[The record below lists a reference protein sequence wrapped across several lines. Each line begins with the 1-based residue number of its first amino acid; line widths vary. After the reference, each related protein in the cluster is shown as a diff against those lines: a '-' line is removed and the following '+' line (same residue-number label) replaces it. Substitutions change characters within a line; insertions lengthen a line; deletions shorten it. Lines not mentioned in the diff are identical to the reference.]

1 MSNDRSAACRSQ
13 NQLMLVAALE
23 AALRFDAP
31 GSLRLHLRP
40 KADRIG
46 RASVVDSDVD
56 DDLTVA
62 NRPRRNESRG
72 ERILLGMP
80 RELVLCRSREFPK
93 TGGCDLEMQRRR
105 DGLIL
110 RRLARELHDM

>member
-56 DDLTVA
+56 NDLTVA

-72 ERILLGMP
+72 ERILLGKP
-80 RELVLCRSREFPK
+80 RDLVFRGDRKIPLRKRS
-93 TGGCDLEMQRRR
+93 DLIVQ
-105 DGLIL
+105 
-110 RRLARELHDM
+110 